1 MIKIGG
7 DIIIFRKDIVGIFD
21 FDEFTSSDEN
31 REFFRDLRRRRRVI
45 NADKEKVPLS
55 VILCVDEAGKE
66 QYYLSPISV
75 SGLRKSQFGD
85 NLNADL

>member
-7 DIIIFRKDIVGIFD
+7 DIILFKKDIVGIFD

-31 REFFRDLRRRRRVI
+31 REFFRDLRKRRRVI
-45 NADKEKVPLS
+45 NADKEKIPQS
-55 VILCVDEAGKE
+55 VILCVDENGKE

-75 SGLRKSQFGD
+75 SGLKKSQFGEI
-85 NLNADL
+85 

>member
-55 VILCVDEAGKE
+55 VILCVDETGIE

>member
-7 DIIIFRKDIVGIFD
+7 DIIIFKKDIVGIFD
-21 FDEFTSSDEN
+21 FDEYTSSDEN

-45 NADKEKVPLS
+45 NADRDKVPLS
-55 VILCVDEAGKE
+55 VILCVDETGKE

-75 SGLRKSQFGD
+75 SGLKKSQFGD
-85 NLNADL
+85 NLNADF

>member
-7 DIIIFRKDIVGIFD
+7 DIIIFKKDIVGIFD
-21 FDEFTSSDEN
+21 FDEYTSSDEN

-45 NADKEKVPLS
+45 NADRDKVPLS
-55 VILCVDEAGKE
+55 VILCVDESGKE

>member
-7 DIIIFRKDIVGIFD
+7 DIIIFKKDIVGIFD

-31 REFFRDLRRRRRVI
+31 REFFRDLRKRRRVI

-55 VILCVDEAGKE
+55 VILCVDETGKE

>member
-7 DIIIFRKDIVGIFD
+7 DIILFKKDIVGIFD

-31 REFFRDLRRRRRVI
+31 RDFFRDLRKRRRVI
-45 NADKEKVPLS
+45 NADKDKIPQS
-55 VILCVDEAGKE
+55 VILCVDETGKE

-75 SGLRKSQFGD
+75 GGLRKSQSGEI
-85 NLNADL
+85 

>member
-7 DIIIFRKDIVGIFD
+7 DIIIFKKDIVGIFD
-21 FDEFTSSDEN
+21 FDEYTSSDEN

-45 NADKEKVPLS
+45 NADRDKVPLS
-55 VILCVDEAGKE
+55 VILCVDESGKE

-75 SGLRKSQFGD
+75 SGLKKSQFGD
-85 NLNADL
+85 NLNADF

>member
-55 VILCVDEAGKE
+55 VILCVDETGKE

>member
-7 DIIIFRKDIVGIFD
+7 DIIIFKKDIVGIFD

-45 NADKEKVPLS
+45 NADKEKIPQS
-55 VILCVDEAGKE
+55 VILCVDENGKE
-66 QYYLSPISV
+66 QYYLSPINVAS
-75 SGLRKSQFGD
+75 LRKNNGGE
-85 NLNADL
+85 L